1 MALYYDLPVFKDVYQ
16 MTLRIFQV
24 TTNFP
29 REYKFTLGQDLKR
42 DCILLVRYLYRA
54 NKTKDKTVYLEQFL
68 DSFEVVKLELRL
80 CKDLHLTTVK
90 QQSEFAVF
98 MNSIGN
104 RLLPGVM
111 PVAINKC
118 TCVYWSCCQ
127 KPSNNNNARE
137 LNFNNGNMR

>member
-1 MALYYDLPVFKDVYQ
+1 MALYYDLSVFKDVYQ

-42 DCILLVRYLYRA
+42 DCILLVRYIYRA

-80 CKDLHLTTVK
+80 CKDFHLTTVK
-90 QQSEFAVF
+90 QQSEFAVY
-98 MNSIGN
+98 MDSIGKQITAWRN
-104 RLLPGVM
+104 AGS
-111 PVAINKC
+111 NK
-118 TCVYWSCCQ
+118 
-127 KPSNNNNARE
+127 
-137 LNFNNGNMR
+137 